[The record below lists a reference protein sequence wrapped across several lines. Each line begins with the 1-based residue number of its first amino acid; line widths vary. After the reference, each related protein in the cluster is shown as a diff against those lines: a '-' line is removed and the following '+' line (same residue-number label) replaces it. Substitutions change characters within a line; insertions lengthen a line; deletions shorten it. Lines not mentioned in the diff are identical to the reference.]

1 LPLVADLLPR
11 EPPEKTPAAA
21 PQPLPA
27 DRRAI
32 IDYLQKRTRALLRLR
47 VDEVLLG
54 GVSLQEQGVDSI
66 MAMELRN
73 RIVQDLGEDVP
84 IARFLDGSTIE
95 GLANLLQARLALT
108 RAATPFEAAAQ
119 SEIEEM
125 VL

>member
-1 LPLVADLLPR
+1 
-11 EPPEKTPAAA
+11 
-21 PQPLPA
+21 
-27 DRRAI
+27 
-32 IDYLQKRTRALLRLR
+32 
-47 VDEVLLG
+47 VLLG